1 MELYSKSSN
10 IQINKVKNRFLPI
23 PEPVAKGVEPEAK
36 LTDFSVNKLLGEG
49 SFGKVHLVT
58 HKKTGAVYAIKS
70 IDKKNKNNQEGKPYF
85 RREIEIMYKIHHPN
99 IVRLFSHFEDDDY
112 CYFVME
118 YISKGNLFD
127 ILSKQK
133 TKCFEVKTVACFIRD
148 LISAVY
154 FLHNMDPPIVHRDIK
169 PENVL
174 LQNDGK
180 LKLTDF
186 GWSNYIDENESRN
199 TYCGTPVYLAPEM
212 IREIGHDEHLDI
224 WCIGVLMF
232 ELLTGSIPFPGNTI
246 NTLSENILKT
256 KINWPKDINF
266 DAKNLIGKILKP
278 DPKDR
283 ISLVE
288 MLKHPF
294 FTKNITNPTEF
305 LFTPKEIEEIMDCK
319 PYLLSI
325 DLPSGFI
332 LNKDKAKEGS
342 NSSNQLNIN
351 SNITNVI
358 GNNLKENKLKKIEFL
373 KDKEQANTD
382 FSKENSKSNLNQNNL
397 ANLKQVNNQLQQ
409 PLSDLGP
416 NIKELYDKLKL
427 DYENLTSSYNE
438 LVRTKSEVSKKIEDF
453 SYKEGYFKQE
463 KESLIKE
470 LEDKDNE
477 RLNLQKMVADMNHKL
492 TEKDN
497 KMSNMTNLLSLV
509 RDKCKK
515 DEEEI
520 DKLHIYIDKISL
532 QKDEE
537 VKEYKQKI
545 AELQKKLIKDDTL
558 ENQISSLR
566 QSISGMGDKFSS
578 APQNEEFSDYRKR
591 MEEELK
597 ETKDYLTQ
605 EMENLK
611 KEMQKEREKFSYV
624 LKNKEEDIKKLNDEK
639 IIIKENEAK
648 KYEKVILR
656 YESYLK
662 EKEIEVEN
670 LKCKIRKLEN
680 IIAVNNLRKNN

>member
-1 MELYSKSSN
+1 MESYSKSTN
-10 IQINKVKNRFLPI
+10 IQINKVKNRFLPLS
-23 PEPVAKGVEPEAK
+23 EPVAKGLESEAK
-36 LTDFSVNKLLGEG
+36 FTDFSVNKLLGEG

-85 RREIEIMYKIHHPN
+85 RREIEIMYKVHHPN

-133 TKCFEVKTVACFIRD
+133 TKCFEVKTVAYFIRD

-232 ELLTGSIPFPGNTI
+232 ELLTGTIPFPGNTI
-246 NTLSENILKT
+246 NTLSENILRT

-283 ISLVE
+283 ISLVD

-294 FTKNITNPTEF
+294 FTKNIINPTEF
-305 LFTPKEIEEIMDCK
+305 LFTPKEIDQIMDCK
-319 PYLLSI
+319 PYLLSK
-325 DLPSGFI
+325 DLPCGFM
-332 LNKDKAKEGS
+332 LNKDKEGTNSGNQLGS
-342 NSSNQLNIN
+342 NN
-351 SNITNVI
+351 NITNVI
-358 GNNLKENKLKKIEFL
+358 SNNLKENKLKKIELL
-373 KDKEQANTD
+373 KDKENQTSD
-382 FSKENSKSNLNQNNL
+382 LSKENSNKNLNQNNL
-397 ANLKQVNNQLQQ
+397 PTLKEFNQMQQ
-409 PLSDLGP
+409 PLSDLTP

-427 DYENLTSSYNE
+427 DYETLTSSYNE
-438 LVRTKSEVSKKIEDF
+438 LVRTKSEVSKKIEDY

-463 KESLIKE
+463 KESLLKE

-477 RLNLQKMVADMNHKL
+477 RLNLQKMVADLNHRL
-492 TEKDN
+492 LEKDN

-520 DKLHIYIDKISL
+520 DKLHIYIDKISI

-545 AELQKKLIKDDTL
+545 SELQKKLIKDDTL

-566 QSISGMGDKFSS
+566 QSISGIGDKFSS
-578 APQNEEFSDYRKR
+578 TPQNEEFSEYRKR
-591 MEEELK
+591 MEAELR
-597 ETKDYLTQ
+597 ETKEYLTQ

-611 KEMQKEREKFSYV
+611 KEMQREREKYSYV
-624 LKNKEEDIKKLNDEK
+624 LKNKEDEIKKLNDEK
-639 IIIKENEAK
+639 NIIKENEAK

-656 YESYLK
+656 YETYLK

-670 LKCKIRKLEN
+670 LKGKIRKLEN

>member
-1 MELYSKSSN
+1 MESYSKSTN
-10 IQINKVKNRFLPI
+10 IQINKVKNRFLPLS
-23 PEPVAKGVEPEAK
+23 EPVAKGLEPEAK
-36 LTDFSVNKLLGEG
+36 FTDFSVNKLLGEG

-85 RREIEIMYKIHHPN
+85 RREIEIMYKVHHPN

-133 TKCFEVKTVACFIRD
+133 TKCFEVKTVAYFIRD

-232 ELLTGSIPFPGNTI
+232 ELLTGTIPFPGNTI
-246 NTLSENILKT
+246 NTLSENILRT

-283 ISLVE
+283 ISLVD

-294 FTKNITNPTEF
+294 FTKNISNPTEF
-305 LFTPKEIEEIMDCK
+305 LFTPKEIEQIMDLK
-319 PYLLSI
+319 PYLLSK
-325 DLPSGFI
+325 DLPCGFM
-332 LNKDKAKEGS
+332 LNKDKEGTNSGNQLGS
-342 NSSNQLNIN
+342 NNN
-351 SNITNVI
+351 NITNVI
-358 GNNLKENKLKKIEFL
+358 SNNLKENKLKKIELL
-373 KDKEQANTD
+373 KDKENQTSD
-382 FSKENSKSNLNQNNL
+382 LSKENSNKNINQNNL
-397 ANLKQVNNQLQQ
+397 PTLKEFNQMQQ
-409 PLSDLGP
+409 PLSDLTP

-427 DYENLTSSYNE
+427 DYETLTSSYNE
-438 LVRTKSEVSKKIEDF
+438 LVRTKSEVSKKIEDY

-463 KESLIKE
+463 KESLLKE

-477 RLNLQKMVADMNHKL
+477 RLNLQKMVADLNHRL
-492 TEKDN
+492 LEKDN

-545 AELQKKLIKDDTL
+545 SELQKKLIKDDTL

-566 QSISGMGDKFSS
+566 QSISGIGDKFSS
-578 APQNEEFSDYRKR
+578 TPQNEEFSEYRKR
-591 MEEELK
+591 MEAELR
-597 ETKDYLTQ
+597 ETKEYLTQ

-611 KEMQKEREKFSYV
+611 KEMQREREKYSYV
-624 LKNKEEDIKKLNDEK
+624 LKNKEDEIKKLNDEK
-639 IIIKENEAK
+639 NIIKENEAK

-656 YESYLK
+656 YETYLK
-662 EKEIEVEN
+662 EKEIEIEN
-670 LKCKIRKLEN
+670 LKGKIRKLEN